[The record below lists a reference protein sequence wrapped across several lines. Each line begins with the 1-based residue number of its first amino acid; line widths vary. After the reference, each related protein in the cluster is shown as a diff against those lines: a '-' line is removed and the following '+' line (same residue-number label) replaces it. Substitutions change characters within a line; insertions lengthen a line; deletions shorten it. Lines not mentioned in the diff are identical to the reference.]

1 MYLCWEIGA
10 IDLMITIDD
19 VFGWFIWTQNWNS
32 GMEPIN
38 LTILWGRWWCFL
50 ILTLVS
56 FVGAVYLCNMEILFF
71 CMLQPKSYVFLGC
84 SGRIFSTDI
93 LSVDHP
99 KKSVFVPKPLY
110 FNLLIYF
117 VSTCAIHCLF
127 FCGGCLFCWNSG
139 VTVFPEGCFRQP
151 SKPWRSGKVLT
162 EEYLEP
168 WPWTMQGM
176 RDQNYVL

>member
-19 VFGWFIWTQNWNS
+19 VSFWFIWTQNWDSWHGAHKLDNS
-32 GMEPIN
+32 LGEMMM
-38 LTILWGRWWCFL
+38 LLYFD
-50 ILTLVS
+50 S
-56 FVGAVYLCNMEILFF
+56 LFF
-71 CMLQPKSYVFLGC
+71 CRSRIFLQYGNIILCMLQPKSYVLLGC

-93 LSVDHP
+93 RSVDH
-99 KKSVFVPKPLY
+99 PKPLY

-117 VSTCAIHCLF
+117 ASSCAIHCLF
-127 FCGGCLFCWNSG
+127 FCGGCLFCWNSV